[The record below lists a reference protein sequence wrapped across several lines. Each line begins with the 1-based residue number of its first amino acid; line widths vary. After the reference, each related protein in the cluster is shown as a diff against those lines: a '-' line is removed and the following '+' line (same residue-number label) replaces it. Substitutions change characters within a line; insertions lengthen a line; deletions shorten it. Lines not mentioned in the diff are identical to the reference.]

1 MRKDSEN
8 QLLAYGDG
16 VEVLKP
22 NEARVGMYNHKR
34 GMSFIDSVDMPN
46 SRICR
51 TVMCA
56 IKMFPKADIMRVK
69 RFLEILMEV
78 DYVYRLDACLFYL
91 EVTYGLEYVRKFR
104 LDDPETLAV
113 FQRGDTEGVYG
124 VSSGKIRAKLREVQI
139 DSIDVIVDVYRNCRH
154 PKLPFWPYS
163 LSLVQVLVSYFGVYI
178 KCHYPNEYNIFF
190 DSQTENWDYFV
201 NL

>member
-22 NEARVGMYNHKR
+22 KEARDGMYNHKR
-34 GMSFIDSVDMPN
+34 VMSFIDSVDMPN

-51 TVMCA
+51 TVMCV

-69 RFLEILMEV
+69 RYLEMLMEV
-78 DYVYRLDACLFYL
+78 DYVYRLDACMLYL
-91 EVTYGLEYVRKFR
+91 EATKGLEYVKKFK
-104 LDDPETLAV
+104 LDDPETLAI
-113 FQRGDTEGVYG
+113 FQRGDTEGIHRF
-124 VSSGKIRAKLREVQI
+124 SSEKIRVKLREVQI
-139 DSIDVIVDVYRNCRH
+139 NSIDDIVDVYRDCRH

-163 LSLVQVLVSYFGVYI
+163 LSLTQVLVSYLGAYI
-178 KCHYPNEYNIFF
+178 KHRYLKEYNIFINGP
-190 DSQTENWDYFV
+190 TEHYDYFV